1 MRAPLSLAAAMVL
14 AAACLHGAQ
23 PVSPAFDG
31 ARAYEHLRQI
41 VSIGPRPAGSPGA
54 AATRAYITKQLSAL
68 GIKAE
73 EQAFE
78 ADTPIGRLKMVNVR
92 ATLPGAPSTALG
104 AGPSTGLGTGGQGRI
119 IIAGHYDTKLFHQ
132 FPFVGANDGGSS
144 TAFLIELA
152 RVLKAR
158 TNARPIELL
167 FLDGEEATGEWRGT
181 DHTYGSRYYANAARK
196 DNTLKDIHALILVD
210 MIGDRDL
217 VVKRETNSTPWLTNA
232 IWAAARRLK
241 RPEFS
246 DESTPIEDDHL
257 EFLEMGVPS
266 VDLIDLEYYTR
277 SGAMAWHTKDDTLE
291 NVSARSLQ
299 AVGDVLVAAL
309 PEIEKRRP

>member
-1 MRAPLSLAAAMVL
+1 MRAPLSVAGALVL

-23 PVSPAFDG
+23 PAASGFDG
-31 ARAYEHLRQI
+31 ARAYEHLRQV
-41 VSIGPRPAGSPGA
+41 VSIGPRPAGSAGA
-54 AATRAYITKQLSAL
+54 AATRAYITKQLAAI
-68 GIKAE
+68 GITTD

-78 ADTPIGRLKMVNVR
+78 ASTPIGRVKMVNVR
-92 ATLPGAPSTALG
+92 AAIPSSTPLG
-104 AGPSTGLGTGGQGRI
+104 TGPSTVLGTGGGRI
-119 IIAGHYDTKLFHQ
+119 IIAGHYDTKIFHE

-152 RVLKAR
+152 RVLKGR

-167 FLDGEEATGEWRGT
+167 FLDGEEATGEWQGS
-181 DHTYGSRYYANAARK
+181 DHTYGSRYYVSAARR
-196 DNTLKDIHALILVD
+196 DNTLKDIHAMILVD

-217 VVKRETNSTPWLTNA
+217 VVKRESNSTPWLTDA
-232 IWAAARRLK
+232 IWAAAKRLK
-241 RPEFS
+241 RGEFS

-257 EFLEMGVPS
+257 EFLAAGVPA

-277 SGAMAWHTKDDTLE
+277 SGATAWHTKDDTLE
-291 NVSARSLQ
+291 HVSARSLQ

-309 PEIEKRRP
+309 PEIEKRR

>member
-1 MRAPLSLAAAMVL
+1 MRTLLVPAAVL
-14 AAACLHGAQ
+14 LGAAYLYGAQ
-23 PVSPAFDG
+23 PATGGFDG
-31 ARAYEHLRQI
+31 SRAYEHLRQI
-41 VSIGPRPAGSPGA
+41 VSIGPRPAGSAGA
-54 AATRAYITKQLSAL
+54 AATRAYVTKQLSAL
-68 GIKAE
+68 GIKTE
-73 EQAFE
+73 EQPFE
-78 ADTPIGRLKMVNVR
+78 ADTPIGRLKMVNLR
-92 ATLPGAPSTALG
+92 ATI
-104 AGPSTGLGTGGQGRI
+104 GTGQGRI
-119 IIAGHYDTKLFHQ
+119 VIAGHYDTKLFHD
-132 FPFVGANDGGSS
+132 FAFVGANDGGSS

-158 TNARPIELL
+158 HNARPIELL
-167 FLDGEEATGEWRGT
+167 FLDGEEATGEWRGS
-181 DHTYGSRYYANAARK
+181 DHTYGSRHYVEAAR
-196 DNTLKDIHALILVD
+196 DNTLEDIHALILVD

-217 VVKRETNSTPWLTNA
+217 VVKRESNSTPWLTHI
-232 IWAAARRLK
+232 IWATARRLQ

-257 EFLEMGVPS
+257 EFLKAGVPS

-309 PEIEKRRP
+309 PEIAKGPSRK